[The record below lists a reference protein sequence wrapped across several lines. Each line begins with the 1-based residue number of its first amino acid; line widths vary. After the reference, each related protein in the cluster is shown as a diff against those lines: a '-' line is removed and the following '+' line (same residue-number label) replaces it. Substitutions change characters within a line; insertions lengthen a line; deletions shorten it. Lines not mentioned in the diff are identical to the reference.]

1 MNIDLLRELIKLLHL
16 RASIVETE
24 VSIHITKDTVIRV
37 KRNYIN
43 CSVRG
48 EHPTPPWLL
57 KLPSFIL
64 NNDSLSSSNVV
75 LPAVQI
81 CASPG

>member
-1 MNIDLLRELIKLLHL
+1 MCFQAAFDEK
-16 RASIVETE
+16 
-24 VSIHITKDTVIRV
+24 KDTVIRV

-43 CSVRG
+43 CSVCE

-75 LPAVQI
+75 LPVVQI
-81 CASPG
+81 CVNPG